1 MLWSHATK
9 HYGSGEQL
17 KKLLR
22 VRVGQHFTFLS
33 FDALAVSFASG

>member
-1 MLWSHATK
+1 MRPSITVL
-9 HYGSGEQL
+9 EQL

-22 VRVGQHFTFLS
+22 ARVGQHFTFLS